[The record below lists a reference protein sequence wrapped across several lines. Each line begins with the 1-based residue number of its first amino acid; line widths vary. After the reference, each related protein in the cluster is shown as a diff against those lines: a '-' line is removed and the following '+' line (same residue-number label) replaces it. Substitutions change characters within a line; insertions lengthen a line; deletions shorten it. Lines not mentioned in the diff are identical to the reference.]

1 MSLQNLTLNIS
12 LNIHIGEDGKASVT
26 VNTADADTPRRAPPA
41 PAYNNDA
48 PATLLNKQADAR
60 ELPPARAQK
69 QCAHTKAVDSQDEKK
84 STTEV
89 APPAAKEV
97 AKEVTPPPPP
107 SPPPAPQPDP
117 VTADAEAVMQDV
129 AAKAFAA
136 SAPTAKE
143 PAGVGVTPPPPPPPA
158 NTGVTPPPPPPPVN
172 AGVTPPPPPPPAGH
186 TGATPPPPPPPP
198 PGALH
203 MNKPTQAEIDAAHE
217 AQKHWTP
224 RPPNADVVAPVD
236 YMPKPMVQPAPVT
249 DPDDATATRENNIT
263 AVAQSLFGNM

>member
-26 VNTADADTPRRAPPA
+26 VNTADADTPYRAPPT
-41 PAYNNDA
+41 AYNNDA
-48 PATLLNKQADAR
+48 EDVQPVSRGPAH
-60 ELPPARAQK
+60 ELPPARAQRP
-69 QCAHTKAVDSQDEKK
+69 CTRTKAVAQEEKK
-84 STTEV
+84 GSTPE
-89 APPAAKEV
+89 ADQPAVQKV

-107 SPPPAPQPDP
+107 PPPAPQPEP
-117 VTADAEAVMQDV
+117 VTADTEAVMQDV

-136 SAPTAKE
+136 SAPQAKE
-143 PAGVGVTPPPPPPPA
+143 PASAGVTPPPPPPPV

-186 TGATPPPPPPPP
+186 TSATPPPPPPPP

-217 AQKHWTP
+217 AQKDWTP

-236 YMPKPMVQPAPVT
+236 YMPKPMAQPAPAAN
-249 DPDDATATRENNIT
+249 PDDASATRENNIT

>member
-26 VNTADADTPRRAPPA
+26 VNTADADTPRRAPPT
-41 PAYNNDA
+41 AYNNDA
-48 PATLLNKQADAR
+48 KDVQPVRQEPAQ
-60 ELPPARAQK
+60 ELPTARVQK
-69 QCAHTKAVDSQDEKK
+69 PCTRTKAVAQEEKK
-84 STTEV
+84 GSTPE
-89 APPAAKEV
+89 ADQPAVQKV

-107 SPPPAPQPDP
+107 PPPAPQTEP
-117 VTADAEAVMQDV
+117 VTADTEAVMQDV

-136 SAPTAKE
+136 SAPQAKE
-143 PAGVGVTPPPPPPPA
+143 PAGVGVTPPPPPPPV

-224 RPPNADVVAPVD
+224 RPPNADVVAPVN
-236 YMPKPMVQPAPVT
+236 YMPKPMAQPAPVT

>member
-26 VNTADADTPRRAPPA
+26 VNTADAGTPHRAPPT
-41 PAYNNDA
+41 AYNNDA
-48 PATLLNKQADAR
+48 EDVQPVSREPAQ
-60 ELPPARAQK
+60 ELPPARAQRP
-69 QCAHTKAVDSQDEKK
+69 CRTKAVAQEEKK
-84 STTEV
+84 GSTPE
-89 APPAAKEV
+89 ADQPAAQKV

-107 SPPPAPQPDP
+107 PPPPPAPQPEP
-117 VTADAEAVMQDV
+117 VTADTEAVMQDV

-136 SAPTAKE
+136 SAPQAKE
-143 PAGVGVTPPPPPPPA
+143 SAS
-158 NTGVTPPPPPPPVN
+158 
-172 AGVTPPPPPPPAGH
+172 AGVTPPPPPPAGH

-217 AQKHWTP
+217 AQKDWTP

-236 YMPKPMVQPAPVT
+236 YMPKPMAQPAPVAN
-249 DPDDATATRENNIT
+249 PDDATATRENNIT